1 MGVLDPLMSGA
12 GWDLV
17 DRCFDRGIRDGN
29 PGGTEQRGAVM
40 EMKRLTPVLYVEEIE
55 PVLNFWKRLG
65 FEVTA

>member
-1 MGVLDPLMSGA
+1 
-12 GWDLV
+12 
-17 DRCFDRGIRDGN
+17 
-29 PGGTEQRGAVM
+29 M